1 MPQGQCGWTLACANA
16 KQCNPVNRFSL
27 LRQTGESDSAWH
39 VQWAF
44 PFNEPVELDRYP
56 DYLKAVSEPMDFGTV
71 KAKID
76 SGAYTHPGQF
86 NTDMRLV
93 FGNAHKYNPPGSDVN
108 HMATTIL
115 VRQRKLTPRPA
126 CDLEVSFFFL

>member
-1 MPQGQCGWTLACANA
+1 M
-16 KQCNPVNRFSL
+16 
-27 LRQTGESDSAWH
+27 
-39 VQWAF
+39 QWAF

-115 VRQRKLTPRPA
+115 VRQPQLTSKCSLLLQRSMHSQFAAPSPSLSCMPLA
-126 CDLEVSFFFL
+126 I

>member
-1 MPQGQCGWTLACANA
+1 MHFLE
-16 KQCNPVNRFSL
+16 NRAFL
-27 LRQTGESDSAWH
+27 VTDSTWLS
-39 VQWAF
+39 QWAF

-108 HMATTIL
+108 HMASTLL
-115 VRQRKLTPRPA
+115 VSHTASPYA
-126 CDLEVSFFFL
+126 AS

>member
-1 MPQGQCGWTLACANA
+1 M
-16 KQCNPVNRFSL
+16 
-27 LRQTGESDSAWH
+27 
-39 VQWAF
+39 QWAF

-93 FGNAHKYNPPGSDVN
+93 FGNAHKYNPLGSDVN
-108 HMATTIL
+108 HMASTLL
-115 VRQRKLTPRPA
+115 VSSHSGSPHAACQYTGFRQLCCSTFF
-126 CDLEVSFFFL
+126 CDSVFLA